1 MEIARKRWRGIP
13 CAASC
18 LATAPMH
25 KSAGFCGFAA
35 AGTAQATA
43 NTKAAES
50 HTQHLNVSEEINASS
65 NLKGIMQAVCQISRR
80 APADLSSRS
89 DEMFTISQDFS
100 LKLGNWVPNRPREMD
115 NNRANFEQE
124 MPRIVIV
131 EDDDAMREFLPQT
144 LMRYGCEAIA
154 IANGADVLCALQDE
168 GQYDLLLADVKMP
181 GVNGELLARS
191 VRCDKPGLRSFSSPV
206 MSANCCKKLGIIA
219 RTTRCFRNRS
229 NSTSWLKSSTGPLPL
244 TSNTLSQAR

>member
-43 NTKAAES
+43 NTKAADS
-50 HTQHLNVSEEINASS
+50 HTQHLNVSEETNASS
-65 NLKGIMQAVCQISRR
+65 NLKGIMQAVCQISQR

-89 DEMFTISQDFS
+89 DEVFTIYQDFS
-100 LKLGNWVPNRPREMD
+100 RKLGNWVPNRPREMD

-131 EDDDAMREFLPQT
+131 EDDDAMRFRHRQ
-144 LMRYGCEAIA
+144 RCR
-154 IANGADVLCALQDE
+154 CALCITGRRNDFAFAGRENAGRQRRIVGAGCGATSPDC
-168 GQYDLLLADVKMP
+168 
-181 GVNGELLARS
+181 
-191 VRCDKPGLRSFSSPV
+191 RCFRHR
-206 MSANCCKKLGIIA
+206 MSAKCCKKFGIIA
-219 RTTRCFRNRS
+219 GPTRCF
-229 NSTSWLKSSTGPLPL
+229 
-244 TSNTLSQAR
+244 

>member
-1 MEIARKRWRGIP
+1 
-13 CAASC
+13 
-18 LATAPMH
+18 MH

-80 APADLSSRS
+80 APADLTSRS

-131 EDDDAMREFLPQT
+131 EDDDAMWEF
-144 LMRYGCEAIA
+144 
-154 IANGADVLCALQDE
+154 
-168 GQYDLLLADVKMP
+168 
-181 GVNGELLARS
+181 
-191 VRCDKPGLRSFSSPV
+191 
-206 MSANCCKKLGIIA
+206 
-219 RTTRCFRNRS
+219 
-229 NSTSWLKSSTGPLPL
+229 
-244 TSNTLSQAR
+244 LSQAVFLFQSYQI